1 MVVPNERLWSEETSE
16 MSGVAEAALAVTHLI
31 LGRKLYSQSQHAKQV
46 DWYTGESQSLHSQLF
61 GSE

>member
-1 MVVPNERLWSEETSE
+1 MRRLLKCLEKLRF
-16 MSGVAEAALAVTHLI
+16 ALAVTHLI
-31 LGRKLYSQSQHAKQV
+31 PGRKLYSQSQHAKQV